1 MKLSNGKSYPGVVQE
16 VDQLADLA
24 VVKIEPDRRLPVA
37 KFGTSSKLR
46 AGEWVVAIGSPLS
59 LSNSV
64 TAGVVSTVGRASE
77 ELGLQHKDMDY
88 VQTDTAITVS
98 IY

>member
-1 MKLSNGKSYPGVVQE
+1 M
-16 VDQLADLA
+16 ADLA
-24 VVKIEPDRRLPVA
+24 VVKINPDANLPVA
-37 KFGTSSKLR
+37 KLGVSNTLR

-88 VQTDTAITVS
+88 VQTDAAITVS
-98 IY
+98 YVKH